1 MTVPRKIVPLLVEPP
16 AARAGAYGGAGQ
28 AAAAPAAVPHI
39 SYHGGAVIGSVE
51 VVLIFWGAHWVQSGL
66 AGGATLQGQLNDF
79 FDHILTSAFMDMLAE
94 YSTATTQI
102 AHGKRLATVNVSAN
116 EPGAIIGGVRTV
128 SDAQIQQAL
137 QEWTVNR
144 TVPAATANT
153 LYFVYL
159 PPDVVCS
166 FQNSQSCTAFCGYHE
181 NAGSIFYAVEPYI
194 TCAGC
199 SFGAILDSQTKV
211 SSHELAEAV
220 TDPAGAGWWD
230 PNSGDEIG
238 DICNASTTRLGGY
251 LVQNQWSNSR
261 SACVL

>member
-1 MTVPRKIVPLLVEPP
+1 MTAPRKIVPLLVEPQP
-16 AARAGAYGGAGQ
+16 ARADASSAAVPQ
-28 AAAAPAAVPHI
+28 AAAPPAVPHL
-39 SYHGGAVIGSVE
+39 SYHGGAVIGAVE
-51 VVLIFWGAHWVQSGL
+51 VVLVFWGAHWVQTGST
-66 AGGATLQGQLNDF
+66 GGAVLQGQLNDF
-79 FDHILTSAFMDMLAE
+79 FDHILTSAFMDMLGE
-94 YSTATTQI
+94 YSTASTQI
-102 AHGKRLATVNVSAN
+102 ARGKRLATVNVSAT
-116 EPGAIIGGVRTV
+116 EPGAIVAGVRTV

-137 QEWTVNR
+137 QEWTANK
-144 TVPAATANT
+144 TVPATTENT

-159 PPDVVCS
+159 PPDVVSS

-181 NAGSIFYAVEPYI
+181 NIGSIYYAVEPYI

-230 PNSGDEIG
+230 SGTGDEIG

-251 LVQNQWSNSR
+251 LVQNQWSNAR